1 MSSKPLLAV
10 GGAAGVSLVAWRTM
24 FPWIQYDW
32 QTMKAGK
39 KVAKRFID
47 DINNKRTIIDIFE
60 ATVKKY
66 PKKTFVILD
75 DRCYSYEYVNDQA
88 CRVANIVIQWNLK
101 KEDSVSIFVHNSIEY
116 IWTFLGE
123 NNLQN
128 KPV

>member
-1 MSSKPLLAV
+1 
-10 GGAAGVSLVAWRTM
+10 
-24 FPWIQYDW
+24 
-32 QTMKAGK
+32 MKAGK
-39 KVAKRFID
+39 KVAKRIID

-101 KEDSVSIFVHNSIEY
+101 KEDSVSIFVHNSKKY
-116 IWTFLGE
+116 IWTFLGK